1 MTSRLDQIPHRLR
14 EIITDFASSEGREK
28 LELLLQFAEE
38 LPPLPDWLSDKSTMN
53 QVEECMTPVFLHA
66 AQQNWK
72 MTFHFDVPRSSPTI
86 RGFATIL
93 KEGLDDLTP
102 EEVLAIPGDCLEQMG
117 LQQVLTYQ
125 RMNGIAA
132 MLAHMKQLALREIES
147 S

>member
-28 LELLLQFAEE
+28 LELLLQYAEE

-72 MTFHFDVPRSSPTI
+72 MTFHFDVPRSSPTV

-102 EEVLAIPGDCLEQMG
+102 EEVLAVPGDCLEQMG
-117 LQQVLTYQ
+117 LQEVLTYQ
-125 RMNGIAA
+125 RMNGITA